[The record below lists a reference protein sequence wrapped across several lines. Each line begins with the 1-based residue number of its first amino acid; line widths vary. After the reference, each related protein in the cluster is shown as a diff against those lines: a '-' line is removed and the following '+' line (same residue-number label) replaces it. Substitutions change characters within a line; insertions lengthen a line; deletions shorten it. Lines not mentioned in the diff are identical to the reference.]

1 MKTRLLTFAL
11 IVLTGLPGLLRAQSP
26 IDKIFEKYAG
36 AEGFTSV
43 NVSKE
48 MFQMFGQMMNDAKDT
63 SAMEMKKMMDL
74 LNGLKL
80 LTYSIDST
88 QMVKAVAVYNEF
100 AGLFPASTYKELM
113 TVNEGRE
120 NFRFL
125 TRQDASG
132 KIQEMVMLM
141 KGKHEVM
148 VLSLTGIID
157 LSGISKLSKGMNIHG
172 MENLEKMKEDKKH

>member
-1 MKTRLLTFAL
+1 
-11 IVLTGLPGLLRAQSP
+11 
-26 IDKIFEKYAG
+26 
-36 AEGFTSV
+36 
-43 NVSKE
+43 

>member
-1 MKTRLLTFAL
+1 
-11 IVLTGLPGLLRAQSP
+11 
-26 IDKIFEKYAG
+26 
-36 AEGFTSV
+36 
-43 NVSKE
+43 

-63 SAMEMKKMMDL
+63 SAMEMKKMMNL

>member
-1 MKTRLLTFAL
+1 
-11 IVLTGLPGLLRAQSP
+11 
-26 IDKIFEKYAG
+26 
-36 AEGFTSV
+36 
-43 NVSKE
+43 
-48 MFQMFGQMMNDAKDT
+48 MFGQMMNDAKDT